1 MIRCRLAFLLAEKK
15 LKIADVSR
23 DTGLNRSTLTAMYY
37 ETTQRIDLES
47 VNALCRYFGCKV
59 EDLFVYVPDG
69 DGRTD

>member
-59 EDLFVYVPDG
+59 EDLFVYVPDEAG
-69 DGRTD
+69 KAD

>member
-1 MIRCRLAFLLAEKK
+1 MAFLLAEKK

>member
-1 MIRCRLAFLLAEKK
+1 MIRCRLAFLLAERK

-69 DGRTD
+69 DAKAD

>member
-47 VNALCRYFGCKV
+47 VNALCGYFGCKV
-59 EDLFVYVPDG
+59 DDLFVYVPDG
-69 DGRTD
+69 DGKTD

>member
-59 EDLFVYVPDG
+59 EDLFVYVPGEDG
-69 DGRTD
+69 KTD

>member
-1 MIRCRLAFLLAEKK
+1 MAFLLAERK

-69 DGRTD
+69 DAKAD

>member
-47 VNALCRYFGCKV
+47 VNALRRYFGCKV
-59 EDLFVYVPDG
+59 EDLFVYVPDEAG
-69 DGRTD
+69 KAD

>member
-69 DGRTD
+69 DGKAD

>member
-69 DGRTD
+69 DGQTD

>member
-59 EDLFVYVPDG
+59 EDLLVYVPDEVG
-69 DGRTD
+69 SG

>member
-59 EDLFVYVPDG
+59 DDLFVYVPDG
-69 DGRTD
+69 DGKTD